1 MAASSGKT
9 VRHRLNRGGD
19 RRANKRP
26 VGHRPDATRID
37 PASRAYAQRRTAQG
51 KTTKEIMRL
60 LKRYFARELFPLLE
74 ADLHHAHQ
82 LNET

>member
-1 MAASSGKT
+1 MSAPC
-9 VRHRLNRGGD
+9 LF
-19 RRANKRP
+19 
-26 VGHRPDATRID
+26 ATM
-37 PASRAYAQRRTAQG
+37 TAE
-51 KTTKEIMRL
+51 TTKEIMRL